1 MVKKKERGKQ
11 PSNNIL
17 IRLWTSS
24 GGRCQFEGCNKKV
37 FRDDM
42 TGEEFN
48 AGNAAHIIASS
59 ENGPRGNWQSGE
71 LSDKLE
77 NLMLLCPEHH
87 KEIDTFPKLYP
98 AKSLIEMK
106 KNQEQMVQ
114 ELLDSMYYPKTQIV
128 KLVSPI
134 KGKQLVHVDDKQA
147 IDAVRSI
154 RKNPASQY
162 PISLQPEGIGAYSS
176 REYWTH
182 LEEALENEVET
193 QINRIIRCSSDVMFS
208 VFPLAPIPLIAKL
221 GEMMGDKRSVDI
233 FQKTREPDTWEW
245 ACDYGKNT
253 FVTKKYERTAG
264 NPEKVAIIMS
274 LSADICEERVTSV
287 FDAGIIYQI
296 KAENISV
303 DCISSR
309 EDLKLF
315 GQAFLK
321 VCDSITN
328 KDHIANASVFP
339 AIPVSAAFEI
349 GRRRMPSVHPI
360 LTLYD
365 DYDGFFETLKIGG

>member
-1 MVKKKERGKQ
+1 MSKKTGRGKP
-11 PSNNIL
+11 PSKETIL
-17 IRLWTSS
+17 RLWTAS

-48 AGNAAHIIASS
+48 AANAAHIIASS
-59 ENGPRGNWQSGE
+59 ENGPRGNEQSGG

-87 KEIDTFPKLYP
+87 IEIDRFPEKYTVARLG
-98 AKSLIEMK
+98 EMK

-128 KLVSPI
+128 KLESSI
-134 KGKQLVHVDDKQA
+134 KGKDVHIDDRQT
-147 IDAVRSI
+147 IDAVRSL

-162 PISLQPEGIGAYSS
+162 PISLHPVGIGAYSTH
-176 REYWTH
+176 EYWKQ
-182 LEEALENEVET
+182 LEDTLKREVE
-193 QINRIIRCSSDVMFS
+193 IYIYRLIRCAPDTTFS

-221 GEMMGDKRSVDI
+221 GELLGDKRSVDV
-233 FQKTREPDTWEW
+233 FQKNREPDAWKWIYECRQNSFETR
-245 ACDYGKNT
+245 
-253 FVTKKYERTAG
+253 KYERTAG
-264 NPEKVAIIMS
+264 NPEKIAIIIS
-274 LSADICEERVTSV
+274 LSAVISEQRVYNV

-296 KAENISV
+296 KAANIGV

-309 EDLKLF
+309 EDLKQFWLEF
-315 GQAFLK
+315 QR
-321 VCDSITN
+321 VCNRIMN
-328 KDHIANASVFP
+328 EDHIADASVFP
-339 AIPVSAAFEI
+339 AIPVSAAFEM
-349 GRRRMPSVHPI
+349 GRRLMRSVHPV

-365 DYDGFFETLKIGG
+365 DYEGFFETLKIGG